1 MKAALRIRELM
12 KEKKI
17 TQRRMALELGIT
29 ANSLYTL
36 LQIGN
41 MRVERLTEIAE
52 ILGVD
57 ISELFESKKDYITCP
72 HCGERIYIKD

>member
-12 KEKKI
+12 KERKM
-17 TQRRMALELGIT
+17 TLRRMALELGIT
-29 ANSLYTL
+29 SSALYIL
-36 LQIGN
+36 LRTGN